1 MKLASLIASGFKR
14 FLPSPFTIAILIT
27 LFVVAVAMLNTH
39 SAPEVDI
46 KLASDIESP
55 NGHVALVVD
64 GADKY
69 EWSNGESND
78 TIFIKNDF
86 IVNPIELD
94 LIASNSG
101 NGYTSEYSVE
111 YGSDGLFLQAKSNS
125 NFKFLQLIKGW
136 EKEMWNNNLLGFLV
150 QMMLM
155 LILGH
160 VLALSKPID
169 RLISKFTSM
178 CTNNATAAF
187 LVTICTV
194 AVALFNWGLG
204 LIFGAIFARKV
215 AEHAIKNGIKINY
228 PLIGAAGY
236 SGLMVWHGGISGSA
250 PIKVSDDNAIH
261 QLVQGSMSKE
271 ELAAIPAQIPFEQ
284 TVFSDMN
291 LFVSACL
298 LLALPLFMYYLG
310 KRSDGELPQLTTIG
324 RTEEENT
331 KVEGAEKLD
340 HSVMLAVGIGL
351 LIILYTLFKMVDAQ
365 SSGFDLSFINP
376 NFINLMLLGMCFM
389 FHKTFYNFLNGVSEA
404 IGGTSGILLQF
415 PLYFGILGLMK
426 VSGIMTDV
434 SSFFISISN
443 ETTYPIYTFISAGIV
458 NIFVPSGGG
467 QWAVQ
472 GPIVI
477 ESAHNLG
484 VPLNKSIMALS
495 YGDQLT
501 NMLQPFWAL
510 PLLAITQLKAK
521 QILPYTLGL
530 MMVGALIFILGL
542 MLF

>member
-1 MKLASLIASGFKR
+1 MKLASVIANGFKR
-14 FLPSPFTIAILIT
+14 FLPSPFTIAILMTI
-27 LFVVAVAMLNTH
+27 FVIAVAMLNTH
-39 SAPEVDI
+39 KAPEVGI
-46 KLASDIESP
+46 HLATEVEAPD
-55 NGHVALVVD
+55 GHVTLVVD

-78 TIFIKNDF
+78 TIYIKNDF
-86 IVNPIELD
+86 IVNPID
-94 LIASNSG
+94 LRLSASNSD
-101 NGYTSEYSVE
+101 NGYVSEYSVE
-111 YGSDGLFLQAKSNS
+111 YGSDGIYLEPSSNTD
-125 NFKFLQLIKGW
+125 FKFLQLIKGW
-136 EKEMWNNNLLGFLV
+136 ENEMWNNNLLGFLV

-169 RLISKFTSM
+169 NLISKFTSM
-178 CTNNATAAF
+178 CTSNATAAF

-215 AEHAIKNGIKINY
+215 AEHAIKNGMKINY

-271 ELAAIPAQIPFEQ
+271 ELATIPGQIPFEA
-284 TVFSDMN
+284 TIFSDMN

-298 LLALPLFMYYLG
+298 LIILPLFMYYLG
-310 KRSDGELPQLTTIG
+310 KRSDGELPQLTMDG
-324 RTEEENT
+324 RGNVTNT
-331 KVEGAEKLD
+331 TVAGAEKLD
-340 HSVMLAVGIGL
+340 HSKILAMGIGL
-351 LIILYTLFKMVDAQ
+351 LIMLYTLYKMVEAQ
-365 SSGFDLSFINP
+365 SAGFDLSFINP
-376 NFINLMLLGMCFM
+376 NFINLMLLGMCFL
-389 FHKTFYNFLNGVSEA
+389 FHKTFFNFLNGIADA

-434 SSFFISISN
+434 SSFFISVSN
-443 ETTYPIYTFISAGIV
+443 ETTYPIYTFVSAGIV
-458 NIFVPSGGG
+458 NVFVPSGGG

-530 MMVGALIFILGL
+530 MAVGAVIFIMGL
-542 MLF
+542 LLF